1 MKPPVRR
8 ERAILRYVMWAWTVA
23 ALIMLYLPMVP
34 PPIFSLSDKG
44 VADALS
50 HPSLAAYSDIL
61 TQPVLLQAIW
71 TSLGV
76 ALVVGV
82 VTPVLA
88 LLAAIAVRE
97 LNIPRVV
104 LVLTL
109 LPLFIPGVSMGL
121 ATAFLFE
128 RMGLEPSLLSICI
141 VNVLWALPFAFLVV
155 LTAMSSFDTVLLE
168 AAWMLGSNRWH
179 AFWDIEFPAIR
190 SGVVGAATFSMIISF
205 NETARTSLVQG
216 IHNTVQ
222 TYIWAT
228 YKQIGLSPTLYALMT
243 VLILITLLLVLAFWS
258 VSDRRNE
265 LPAG

>member
-1 MKPPVRR
+1 
-8 ERAILRYVMWAWTVA
+8 
-23 ALIMLYLPMVP
+23 
-34 PPIFSLSDKG
+34 
-44 VADALS
+44 
-50 HPSLAAYSDIL
+50 
-61 TQPVLLQAIW
+61 
-71 TSLGV
+71 
-76 ALVVGV
+76 
-82 VTPVLA
+82 
-88 LLAAIAVRE
+88 
-97 LNIPRVV
+97 
-104 LVLTL
+104 
-109 LPLFIPGVSMGL
+109 MGL

-179 AFWDIEFPAIR
+179 AFWDVEFPAIR

-243 VLILITLLLVLAFWS
+243 VLILVTLLLVLAFWS
-258 VSDRRNE
+258 VSDRRSE
-265 LPAG
+265 LPTG